1 MSIENGMS
9 RRNFLSGAAVAGAAI
24 AGMAGLSACSPSASS
39 SQSDA
44 QAASLSQLS
53 AQAEKLLEEVAALRD
68 YPEKYEAL
76 RVEAEAL
83 RPDAEAYVEFRNRI
97 GNIECEAQQRAA
109 KLEADTQ
116 AQLRQMAESFRAQY
130 EALTGTFDAASAH
143 VTAELRK
150 VEVNLSQLPRTL
162 DSVSRELE
170 KLEKLRHEF
179 EYWYPYDLRV
189 SGKDLIK
196 NHLMMSLYIHQAI
209 WPDMSKMPRA
219 YFCNGHIQLNNEK
232 MSKSTGNFLTVDDA
246 IKQFGADA
254 TRFAC
259 ADAGDSLDDANFA
272 VGTANAAILSLTT
285 EEEFIRT
292 VMSGELPTVE
302 KPEAE
307 YHFFV
312 GFREA
317 RERRT
322 ATSSTR

>member
-1 MSIENGMS
+1 M
-9 RRNFLSGAAVAGAAI
+9 AYYTI
-24 AGMAGLSACSPSASS
+24 AHLLQGNMFGEKMGPLEIP
-39 SQSDA
+39 
-44 QAASLSQLS
+44 
-53 AQAEKLLEEVAALRD
+53 AEKMTPAVYD
-68 YPEKYEAL
+68 YIFCKGVGVGESDYVQAVPEDCGI
-76 RVEAEAL
+76 
-83 RPDAEAYVEFRNRI
+83 P
-97 GNIECEAQQRAA
+97 
-109 KLEADTQ
+109 
-116 AQLRQMAESFRAQY
+116 
-130 EALTGTFDAASAH
+130 
-143 VTAELRK
+143 
-150 VEVNLSQLPRTL
+150 
-162 DSVSRELE
+162 LE

-196 NHLMMSLYIHQAI
+196 NHLMMSLYNHQAI
-209 WPDMSKMPRA
+209 WPDMSKMPRS

-272 VGTANAAILSLTT
+272 VATANAAILSLTT